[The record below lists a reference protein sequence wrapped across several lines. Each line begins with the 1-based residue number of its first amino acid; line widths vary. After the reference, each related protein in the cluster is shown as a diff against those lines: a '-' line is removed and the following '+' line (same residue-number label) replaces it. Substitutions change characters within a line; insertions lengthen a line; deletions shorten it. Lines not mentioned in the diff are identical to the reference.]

1 MSSTKIIRS
10 QYGFTQEQLAVYL
23 DISVSLLRMAE
34 AGKRILPTQ
43 ALLKLNGLYAHLQQ
57 APAHAKHKAIAP
69 HIQKHAAQ
77 HTKQMQ
83 AQHKE
88 LLYQTALHKK
98 KMDAMQKQH
107 AQALQALAL
116 VHTLQQKSSK
126 QAANNKDNAWLQ
138 HIETLAGIALKN
150 THPMLQ
156 ACAQI
161 KMDMLQQEAAAI
173 EQVLTIEGT
182 RW

>member
-1 MSSTKIIRS
+1 MGSTKVIRG

-43 ALLKLNGLYAHLQQ
+43 ALLKLNELYLHLQQ
-57 APAHAKHKAIAP
+57 PQAHAKHKAIAP
-69 HIQKHAAQ
+69 HIQKHAPI
-77 HTKQMQ
+77 HIKQIQ

-98 KMDAMQKQH
+98 RMAAMQTKH

-116 VHTLQQKSSK
+116 VHALQQKSSK
-126 QAANNKDNAWLQ
+126 QGTNKKDNAWLR
-138 HIETLAGIALKN
+138 HIEANASIALKN
-150 THPMLQ
+150 THPILQ
-156 ACAQI
+156 AHAKI
-161 KMDMLQQEAAAI
+161 KMDMLQQEAAAV
-173 EQVLTIEGT
+173 EEVMLTVG
-182 RW
+182 R

>member
-1 MSSTKIIRS
+1 MSSTKIIRH
-10 QYGFTQEQLAVYL
+10 QYGFTQGQLAVYL

-57 APAHAKHKAIAP
+57 PQAHAKHKAIAP

-77 HTKQMQ
+77 HTKQIQ

-98 KMDAMQKQH
+98 KMEAMQTKH
-107 AQALQALAL
+107 AQALQALSL
-116 VHTLQQKSSK
+116 VHTLQQKNSK
-126 QAANNKDNAWLQ
+126 QGANKKDNAWLQ
-138 HIETLAGIALKN
+138 HIATTAIIALKN
-150 THPMLQ
+150 THPILQ
-156 ACAQI
+156 ARAQI
-161 KMDMLQQEAAAI
+161 KMDMLQQEAAAV
-173 EQVLTIEGT
+173 EEVLAMDK
-182 RW
+182 

>member
-1 MSSTKIIRS
+1 MSSTKIVRS

-69 HIQKHAAQ
+69 HIQKHATQ
-77 HTKQMQ
+77 HTKQIQ

-98 KMDAMQKQH
+98 KMEAMQTKH
-107 AQALQALAL
+107 TQALQALAL
-116 VHTLQQKSSK
+116 VHTLQQKSCN
-126 QAANNKDNAWLQ
+126 QGANKKDNAWLQ
-138 HIETLAGIALKN
+138 HIETTASIALKN
-150 THPMLQ
+150 THPILQ
-156 ACAQI
+156 ARAQI
-161 KMDMLQQEAAAI
+161 KMDMLLQEAAAVEEVMFAI
-173 EQVLTIEGT
+173 SK
-182 RW
+182 